1 MRAPEYRLRVLALVG
16 ALAFTPA
23 LQAQPTPAA
32 QSDAANRETARTL
45 ALEGIA
51 AQQRADWATVIARFE
66 RAEQLFHAPVHLKY
80 LAIAYE
86 RSTPPRMVQAIETWQ
101 RLSQE
106 HLPPEAPAVFRAAV
120 DEAQREFARLDSR
133 IGHLVIE
140 VPASLQGQV
149 TIELDGQAY
158 PAESLNTVRF
168 VDAGQHRIVD
178 RAPNRPQREHVI
190 NISPGA
196 TERVQIEAPAAQRV
210 EVPVV
215 QPPRTEVVLRPN
227 PLRTVGIITAGVG
240 AAALIGGVI
249 TGVMA
254 NGQFADLETA
264 CPNRRCPN
272 QAALDQRNSV
282 DTLATATTG
291 LLVAGGVLAAAG
303 VTLFF
308 VGRPREETVQVAV
321 GPRSVEL
328 SWHF

>member
-1 MRAPEYRLRVLALVG
+1 MRASAYSLPVFALVG
-16 ALAFTPA
+16 ALAFTTP
-23 LQAQPTPAA
+23 LQAQPSPAA
-32 QSDAANRETARTL
+32 SDAANRETARTL

-51 AQQRADWATVIARFE
+51 AQGRADWATVINRFE

-86 RSTPPRMVQAIETWQ
+86 RSTPPQMVQAIETWQ

-120 DEAQREFARLDSR
+120 EEAQREFTRLDSR
-133 IGHLVIE
+133 IGHLVVE
-140 VPASLQGQV
+140 VPSSIQGDV
-149 TIELDGQAY
+149 TIELDGVAY
-158 PAESLNTVRF
+158 PATAFNTVRF
-168 VDAGQHRIVD
+168 VDAGQHRIID
-178 RAPNRPQREHVI
+178 RTPNHPQREHVI
-190 NISPGA
+190 NITPGA
-196 TERVQIEAPAAQRV
+196 TERVQIEAPVVARV
-210 EVPVV
+210 ETPIVV
-215 QPPRTEVVLRPN
+215 APRTQVVLRPN

-254 NGQFADLETA
+254 NGQFADLEAA
-264 CPNRRCPN
+264 CPNRRCPT

-282 DTLATATTG
+282 DTLAGATTG

-308 VGRPREETVQVAV
+308 VGRPREETIQVAV
-321 GPRSVEL
+321 GPRSVDL

>member
-1 MRAPEYRLRVLALVG
+1 MG

-23 LQAQPTPAA
+23 LRAQPTPTV

-51 AQQRADWATVIARFE
+51 AQQRADWPTVIDRFE

-86 RSTPPRMVQAIETWQ
+86 RSTPPRMVQAVETWQ

-106 HLPPEAPAVFRAAV
+106 HLAPDAPAVFRSAV
-120 DEAQREFARLDSR
+120 EEAQREFTRLDSR
-133 IGHLVIE
+133 IGHLVVE
-140 VPASLQGQV
+140 VPSSLQASV
-149 TIELDGQAY
+149 VIEIDGQTY
-158 PAESLNTVRF
+158 PATSFNTVRF

-178 RAPNRPQREHVI
+178 HIPGRPQREHVV

-196 TERVQIEAPAAQRV
+196 TERVQIEAP
-210 EVPVV
+210 VV
-215 QPPRTEVVLRPN
+215 QQVETPIVQQPRTQVVLRPN

-264 CPNRRCPN
+264 CPNRVCPS
-272 QAALDQRNSV
+272 QTALDQRNSV

-308 VGRPREETVQVAV
+308 VGHPREETVQIAV
-321 GPRSVEL
+321 GPRSASL